1 MAPPVGHSLALF
13 FDEVVYAVLA
23 DGPVM
28 SHVAVV
34 GQDKDRDTGRDLGKL
49 SLHIAEGPGKF
60 GTDGHLLFIK
70 NIYVNKLLVAN
81 KVDSLFATKS

>member
-1 MAPPVGHSLALF
+1 MPPVGHSLALF

-34 GQDKDRDTGRDLGKL
+34 GQDQDRDTGRDLGKL
-49 SLHIAEGPGKF
+49 PLNVAECPGNG
-60 GTDGHLLFIK
+60 GTCSF
-70 NIYVNKLLVAN
+70 
-81 KVDSLFATKS
+81 F